1 MAQASKKKRN
11 ERKQRRAN
19 NRQTMDILRNNF
31 LLRQENGA
39 LKNAI
44 NRAQRQQ
51 FQSTLTLLGVLS
63 QRGGELEVTAG
74 TMQQVRDNLQ
84 KYDYEIVP
92 KESDANTFVVRVV
105 EADDRAAGSNFTSIT
120 PEEASLEPANGAE
133 TQVDDIVPEETA
145 VDA

>member
-92 KESDANTFVVRVV
+92 KEGDANTFVVRVV

-120 PEEASLEPANGAE
+120 PEEASPEPANGAE